1 MNSREPHPFF
11 HKACMLC
18 CFEGCHRAQHYTAVI
33 KHHLTSAHPTGGV
46 PQALTTD
53 NRLPAKATRHA
64 GKDGSQL
71 SHIVSWQVH
80 PADVSMQCLGLMLA
94 KEHGGRLQLSAR
106 PRRRLVAASSLMLI
120 IATAATV
127 AVSNNGLAWQF
138 FPEHV
143 AAVQPFMA
151 RHMDTHAQAGGFH
164 PPPHFHPSSGQEV
177 TAR

>member
-1 MNSREPHPFF
+1 MNRREPHPFF
-11 HKACMLC
+11 HKAYMMC
-18 CFEGCHRAQHYTAVI
+18 CFQGRHRAQHYTAVI

-80 PADVSMQCLGLMLA
+80 PADVSMQCLGLMHA
-94 KEHGGRLQLSAR
+94 TERGGRLQLSAR

-120 IATAATV
+120 IATVATV
-127 AVSNNGLAWQF
+127 AVSNDGLAWQF
-138 FPEHV
+138 FRSMLQQSSPSW
-143 AAVQPFMA
+143 QGTWT
-151 RHMDTHAQAGGFH
+151 HMLRQGGSTPH
-164 PPPHFHPSSGQEV
+164 HTSTPPLV
-177 TAR
+177 KK